1 MVEDEVGLIRK
12 VMDIV
17 RHICIKI
24 LFLKCNAFREGLN
37 KIKMYLI
44 LYDGPP
50 FQFTPR

>member
-17 RHICIKI
+17 YYICIKI
-24 LFLKCNAFREGLN
+24 FFLKCNVFREGLN

-44 LYDGPP
+44 LYDGL
-50 FQFTPR
+50 FF